1 MIAKRASDVSDSIT
15 MAISATAQ
23 KMKKEGKPVYSFGA
37 GEPDFDTPQRI
48 KQAGIDAIQS
58 GKTKYTAATGIIE
71 LKEAVCAKLKA
82 DNGLVYTPAQVI
94 ISCGAK
100 HSIFN
105 AIMALI
111 DPGDEVIIPAP
122 YWVSYPDQV
131 NLCGGVPVFIQ
142 TTQATAFK
150 ITPQQLR
157 DAITPRTK
165 LFILNSPSN
174 PTGSVYSKAELKAL
188 ADVIV
193 EKKILVLSDEI
204 YEKLIY
210 GTHTHTSIASFSK
223 EIQDLTL
230 VVNGVAKAYSMTG
243 WRIGYAAGPLPI
255 IKAMG
260 VIQSHSTSNPTTPSQ
275 WASVEALIGKGDE
288 LAIMRA
294 EFEKRKD
301 VMVGLLNAI
310 PGVKCLDPEGAF
322 YTFPDISAHFG
333 KTTPAGKLI
342 SNSAEFCQVLLE
354 EAYVACIP
362 GSGFGAEGF
371 IRLSYATSMTDIEQG
386 LAKLHAWV
394 DSLN

>member
-1 MIAKRASDVSDSIT
+1 MIAKRASEVGDSIT
-15 MAISATAQ
+15 MAISAAAQ

-48 KQAGIDAIQS
+48 KDAGIDAIQK
-58 GKTKYTAATGIIE
+58 GKTKYTAASGIIE
-71 LKEAVCAKLKA
+71 LKEAICTKLKQ
-82 DNGLVYTPAQVI
+82 DNGLVYTPQQVI

-105 AIMALI
+105 AVMALI
-111 DPGDEVIIPAP
+111 DPGDEVIIPSP

-131 NLCGGVPVFIQ
+131 NLCGGVPVFIE

-157 DAITPRTK
+157 QAITPKTK

-174 PTGSVYSKAELKAL
+174 PTGSVYSKSELEAL
-188 ADVIV
+188 AQIIV

-210 GTHTHTSIASFSK
+210 GAHRHVSIGSFSK

-243 WRIGYAAGPLPI
+243 WRIGYTAGPLPI
-255 IKAMG
+255 IQAMG

-275 WASVEALIGKGDE
+275 WASVEALIGQGNE
-288 LAIMRA
+288 LEVMRI
-294 EFEKRKD
+294 EFEKRKE
-301 VMVGLLNAI
+301 VMVNLLNAI
-310 PGVKCLDPEGAF
+310 PGFQCLNPEGAF

-333 KTTPAGKLI
+333 KKSSQGKLI
-342 SNSAEFCQVLLE
+342 QNSAQFCQTLLD

-371 IRLSYATSMTDIEQG
+371 IRLSYATSLSDIEQG
-386 LAKLHAWV
+386 IAKLDAWV
-394 DSLN
+394 RSLS

>member
-1 MIAKRASDVSDSIT
+1 MIAQRASDVSDSIT

-71 LKEAVCAKLKA
+71 LKEAVCAKFKA

-131 NLCGGVPVFIQ
+131 NLCGGVPVFIE
-142 TTQATAFK
+142 TTQETEFK

-157 DAITPRTK
+157 DAITPKTK

-174 PTGSVYSKAELKAL
+174 PTGSVYSKSELKAL

-301 VMVGLLNAI
+301 VMVRLLNAI
-310 PGVKCLDPEGAF
+310 PGVKCLDPQGAF

-371 IRLSYATSMTDIEQG
+371 IRLSYATSMSDIEQG
-386 LAKLHAWV
+386 LAKLRAWV
-394 DSLN
+394 VSLN